1 MGDIYQ
7 APEAEL
13 IDDSVE
19 REPVYGGFWL
29 RFIAS
34 FIDSIW
40 VMALTFTLG
49 WMVYGAIYFES
60 TDIIQGGADFF
71 ISYVLPFVLTMAF
84 WFYWAATPG
93 KMLLGLKI
101 VDANS
106 LDKASKGRLV
116 LRYFAYYVSL
126 IPLGLGFFW
135 VAWDK
140 GKQGWHDKIAR
151 TLVVKD
157 KEPGSCV
164 TTPRIFSQ
172 SRLNPPPVAPLNVAE
187 SAMNL
192 RNIHPRRSVG
202 RR

>member
-140 GKQGWHDKIAR
+140 RKQGWHDKIAR

-172 SRLNPPPVAPLNVAE
+172 SRLNPPPL
-187 SAMNL
+187 
-192 RNIHPRRSVG
+192 PRSTSLSQQ
-202 RR
+202 